1 MSQKDLSSPQS
12 APGYQ
17 QNSVLNNDSASKSSA
32 ECLDRL
38 AQSFEMSARR
48 WELVIYPSLFAF
60 IILAS
65 YGFYL
70 IYNLTNDIHFMADTV
85 HVNMESMTTNIN
97 DVSGSMDSMSKNVA
111 HVSMN
116 MSQISGHI
124 ETLEP
129 MLYNIDSM
137 RDSLQQMT
145 LATTQ
150 MRNDIG
156 LMNQSVSRPMTF
168 MNSFMPW

>member
-1 MSQKDLSSPQS
+1 MPSNDLLPRQKNPQMDYEEDIF
-12 APGYQ
+12 P
-17 QNSVLNNDSASKSSA
+17 SSA
-32 ECLDRL
+32 ACLERL
-38 AQSFEMSARR
+38 AHSFEMSARR

-70 IYNLTNDIHFMADTV
+70 IYSLTNDIHFMAETV
-85 HVNMESMTTNIN
+85 HTNMSNMSARFE

-111 HVSMN
+111 HMSVN
-116 MSQISGHI
+116 MQEIAGHI
-124 ETLEP
+124 ETMEP
-129 MLYNIDSM
+129 ILYNMDAM
-137 RDSLQQMT
+137 RDSMQQMT

-150 MRNDIG
+150 LRNDIG
-156 LMNQSVSRPMTF
+156 MMNQTVSRPMAF